1 MADHADH
8 SLANAPG
15 STVPSGGKGAASV
28 FDPRRFDHLSESEVL
43 RRIGTLLA
51 TVLAR
56 SGRLLPKLAAPS
68 ADRAGAEAVRVDPWQ
83 LIGDPLERQI
93 AQYLLHA
100 GPAGPEGLRVAL
112 GISER
117 TVGRKLARLRAAGLC
132 EVVGKTRAARYRLI
146 PDHGRN

>member
-1 MADHADH
+1 MADHADR

-15 STVPSGGKGAASV
+15 STVPTGGKGAASV
-28 FDPRRFDHLSESEVL
+28 FDPRRFDHLSESLVL
-43 RRIGTLLA
+43 RRIGALLA

-56 SGRLLPKLAAPS
+56 SDRLLPKLAAPS
-68 ADRAGAEAVRVDPWQ
+68 ADRPGAEAVRVDPWQ

-132 EVVGKTRAARYRLI
+132 EVVGKTRAARYRLRTEF
-146 PDHGRN
+146 GAN